1 MLAANLVQ
9 LIAQIANEATDASK
23 PSAVMFGEVTAV
35 NPLVITVDQKL
46 PLTEDFLILTDA
58 VRDHWRDMT
67 VDHLTENSAGGGGHA
82 SYASHNHQY
91 LGRKPFLIH
100 NDLVVGEFVVLLRV
114 QGGQK
119 FVVLDRCRG

>member
-1 MLAANLVQ
+1 MATNIVSMIAA
-9 LIAQIANEATDASK
+9 IANSANDASK
-23 PSAVMFGEVTAV
+23 PTAVLFGEVTAV
-35 NPLVITVDQKL
+35 NPLVIMVDQKI

-67 VDHLTENSAGGGGHA
+67 VDHLTENSSGGGGHA
-82 SYASHNHQY
+82 AFASHNHQY

-100 NDLVVGEFVVLLRV
+100 NDLVVGEYVVLLRV